1 MTTGMTPFT
10 LFHVAL
16 SLVGIAAGFV
26 VMAGMLRVR
35 RLPRW
40 TAVFLAATLATTL
53 TGFLFPI
60 TAFTPALGVGIVS
73 LLAFALVLPALYL
86 FRLAGHWRWIYV
98 VGAVFVQYLDVFVLV
113 VQLFGKVPALRAIAP
128 TQASPVFAA
137 AQGLVLIA
145 FVWFGILA
153 VRRFRPEA
161 ALPPMPTATSVA

>member
-1 MTTGMTPFT
+1 MTLGTTPLT

-26 VMAGMLRVR
+26 VMAGMLQAR

-40 TAVFLAATLATTL
+40 TAIFLATTLATTV

-60 TAFTPALGVGIVS
+60 NGFTPALGVGIVS
-73 LLAFALVLPALYL
+73 LLVFAVVLPALYV
-86 FRLAGHWRWIYV
+86 FRLAGHWRWVYV

-113 VQLFGKVPALRAIAP
+113 VQLFDKVPALHAIAP
-128 TQASPVFAA
+128 TQASPAFAA

-145 FVWFGILA
+145 FIVFGVLA
-153 VRRFRPEA
+153 VRRFHPGRA
-161 ALPPMPTATSVA
+161 IAPMPAATPAI

>member
-1 MTTGMTPFT
+1 MTTGMTLFT

-16 SLVGIAAGFV
+16 SLVGIAAGLV
-26 VMAGMLRVR
+26 VMAGMLRAR

-73 LLAFALVLPALYL
+73 LLAFAVVLPALYL
-86 FRLAGHWRWIYV
+86 FRLGGHWCWIYV

-128 TQASPVFAA
+128 TQASPVFAV
-137 AQGLVLIA
+137 AQGLVLVA

-153 VRRFRPEA
+153 VRRFRSEV
-161 ALPPMPTATSVA
+161 ALPPMPAASTVA